1 MEMVRRIEWRRN
13 WFIIGLVVG
22 VLLYAFSGPLDEV
35 NARTDAPGSGL
46 LSLAGPIGVGLL
58 FFGVVGILTLVAAR
72 VLGPIAAK
80 SATNRRLMQGLGAA
94 ILLLAFVF
102 LPWYYDIFPYATLYK
117 LTIALQWVMVII
129 GINLLTGYTGQIS
142 LGQGAFFAIG
152 GYTLGIASFHEW
164 SLPWA
169 ISLLIAPVITGILG
183 FLVGIPSLRL
193 KGPYLALATLA
204 FAVIVM
210 PIAKR
215 FEEFTGGVQ
224 GIAMFGKIKLWDVF
238 ADHSDYFW
246 YYLSLAAAV
255 LMLVF
260 VWNIM
265 HGRIGRALIAI
276 RDNEIAASAMGVN
289 VALYKTTVFGIAAA
303 FAGFAGAVNAAVIQF
318 ASPDQYSTLVSI
330 RVFVGAVIGGVASVP
345 GAVFG
350 GLFTQFIPDIA
361 ADVSKAAAD
370 AVQAVILIVF
380 MYAMR
385 GGFAGFV
392 VQTWHYGRRGVQLL
406 RPAASREPAT
416 EASAAASAPSPSG
429 SE

>member
-1 MEMVRRIEWRRN
+1 
-13 WFIIGLVVG
+13 
-22 VLLYAFSGPLDEV
+22 
-35 NARTDAPGSGL
+35 
-46 LSLAGPIGVGLL
+46 
-58 FFGVVGILTLVAAR
+58 
-72 VLGPIAAK
+72 
-80 SATNRRLMQGLGAA
+80 
-94 ILLLAFVF
+94 
-102 LPWYYDIFPYATLYK
+102 
-117 LTIALQWVMVII
+117 
-129 GINLLTGYTGQIS
+129 
-142 LGQGAFFAIG
+142 
-152 GYTLGIASFHEW
+152 
-164 SLPWA
+164 
-169 ISLLIAPVITGILG
+169 
-183 FLVGIPSLRL
+183 
-193 KGPYLALATLA
+193 
-204 FAVIVM
+204 M

>member
-1 MEMVRRIEWRRN
+1 METLQRIEWRRN
-13 WFIIGLVVG
+13 WFLAGLVVG
-22 VLLYAFSGPLDEV
+22 AVLYALSNPLESLREGSDL
-35 NARTDAPGSGL
+35 PGAGL

-58 FFGVVGILTLVAAR
+58 LLGVVGVLTLGAAR
-72 VLGPIAAK
+72 TLGPVAAK
-80 SATNRRLMQGLGAA
+80 SPGNRRLLQGVGAA
-94 ILLLAFVF
+94 LLLLAFVL

-117 LTIALQWVMVII
+117 LTIAIHWVMVII

-169 ISLLIAPVITGILG
+169 VSLLIAPVITGILG

-215 FEEFTGGVQ
+215 FEDFTGGVQ
-224 GIAMFGKIKLWDVF
+224 GIAMFGKIRLWSIF
-238 ADHSDYFW
+238 ADHPDYFW
-246 YYLSLAAAV
+246 YYLSLAAAT
-255 LMLVF
+255 LMLLI

-265 HGRIGRALIAI
+265 HGRLGRALIAI
-276 RDNEIAASAMGVN
+276 RDNEVAASAMGVN
-289 VALYKTTVFGIAAA
+289 VALYKTTAFGIAAA

-318 ASPDQYSTLVSI
+318 ASPDQYSVLVSI

-350 GLFTQFIPDIA
+350 GLFTQFIPDIS

-392 VQTWHYGRRGVQLL
+392 VQTWHYGRRGVRLL
-406 RPAASREPAT
+406 RPAAAGPAT
-416 EASAAASAPSPSG
+416 PEGVSVSAPTPSG